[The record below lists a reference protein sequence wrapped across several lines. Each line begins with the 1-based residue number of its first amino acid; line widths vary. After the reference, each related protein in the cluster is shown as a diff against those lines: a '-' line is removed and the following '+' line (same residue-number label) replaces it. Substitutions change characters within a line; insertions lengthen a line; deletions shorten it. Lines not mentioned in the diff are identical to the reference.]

1 MVLKRIAKKKLNEI
15 ITQELL
21 NLLQEYDDVE
31 EQGLNETANNVN
43 NFQEANKIINRYED
57 IIKRQNKKEVGY
69 IDKKGELFKKFK
81 DTENLFDNVVQSRS
95 TINFKILF
103 YKFLRIY
110 PTFKKPILQ
119 SSYFKNNFETNKVVW
134 KDNPTFFV

>member
-21 NLLQEYDDVE
+21 NLLQEYDDIE

-57 IIKRQNKKEVGY
+57 IIKRQNKKAVGY

-119 SSYFKNNFETNKVVW
+119 SSYFKNNFETNKVV
-134 KDNPTFFV
+134 

>member
-57 IIKRQNKKEVGY
+57 IIKRQNKKAVGY

-119 SSYFKNNFETNKVVW
+119 SSYFKNNFETNKVV
-134 KDNPTFFV
+134 

>member
-57 IIKRQNKKEVGY
+57 IIKRQTKK
-69 IDKKGELFKKFK
+69 
-81 DTENLFDNVVQSRS
+81 Q
-95 TINFKILF
+95 
-103 YKFLRIY
+103 
-110 PTFKKPILQ
+110 
-119 SSYFKNNFETNKVVW
+119 
-134 KDNPTFFV
+134 

>member
-43 NFQEANKIINRYED
+43 NFQEANKIINCYED
-57 IIKRQNKKEVGY
+57 IIKRQNKKAIGY

-119 SSYFKNNFETNKVVW
+119 SSYFKNNFETDKVV
-134 KDNPTFFV
+134 

>member
-43 NFQEANKIINRYED
+43 NFQEANKVINRYED
-57 IIKRQNKKEVGY
+57 IIKRQNKKAIGY
-69 IDKKGELFKKFK
+69 IDKKGELFKNFK
-81 DTENLFDNVVQSRS
+81 DTEKLFDNVVQSRS

-103 YKFLRIY
+103 YNFLRIY

-119 SSYFKNNFETNKVVW
+119 SSYFKNNFETNKVV
-134 KDNPTFFV
+134 

>member
-57 IIKRQNKKEVGY
+57 IIKRQNKKAIGY

-110 PTFKKPILQ
+110 STFKKPILQ
-119 SSYFKNNFETNKVVW
+119 SSYFKNNFETNKVV
-134 KDNPTFFV
+134 

>member
-31 EQGLNETANNVN
+31 QQGINKTANNVN

-57 IIKRQNKKEVGY
+57 IIKRQNKKAIGY
-69 IDKKGELFKKFK
+69 IDKKEELFKKFK
-81 DTENLFDNVVQSRS
+81 DTENLFDNVV
-95 TINFKILF
+95 
-103 YKFLRIY
+103 
-110 PTFKKPILQ
+110 
-119 SSYFKNNFETNKVVW
+119 
-134 KDNPTFFV
+134 

>member
-31 EQGLNETANNVN
+31 QQGINKTANNVN

-57 IIKRQNKKEVGY
+57 IIKRQNKKAIGY

-81 DTENLFDNVVQSRS
+81 DTENLFDNVV
-95 TINFKILF
+95 
-103 YKFLRIY
+103 
-110 PTFKKPILQ
+110 
-119 SSYFKNNFETNKVVW
+119 
-134 KDNPTFFV
+134 